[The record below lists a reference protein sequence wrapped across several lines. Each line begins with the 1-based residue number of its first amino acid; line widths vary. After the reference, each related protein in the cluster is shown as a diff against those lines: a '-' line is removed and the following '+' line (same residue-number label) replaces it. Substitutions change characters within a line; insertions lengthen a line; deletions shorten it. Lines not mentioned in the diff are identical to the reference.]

1 MDGLLEEGLGL
12 MVLGMGFV
20 FLFLVLLIYMTQFM
34 SRCISRFFPERE
46 VVTKAPAVKQ
56 ANASLSSVGSNSV
69 DAKVTAAITAAVHQ
83 HRNK

>member
-46 VVTKAPAVKQ
+46 VVAKAPAVKQ

-69 DAKVTAAITAAVHQ
+69 DAKIAAAITAAVHQ